1 MKTKIPKIIH
11 QIWIGKEIPK
21 KFKEFTDKMK
31 KVHEEKG
38 YKHYLWGNEL
48 WDKYKDDLY
57 INAYRGKGFPLAYVT
72 DRFRILL
79 LRDYGGIAVDPDCEL
94 IRSFDNILNKLGKDI
109 VYFCGSRAK
118 INNGALFECGIQGTT
133 PNSRV
138 IKEFVKVWDIYGTNF
153 APGGLKTSN
162 RLIEIIDTDVA
173 ILNYEHFFTYEP
185 NQKTILLH
193 EPHTLD
199 SWRDLKDQVR
209 YQKNRKNTI
218 ESINKKKLA
227 LQTEDEIVFFSK

>member
-11 QIWIGKEIPK
+11 QIWIGNEIPS

-31 KVHEEKG
+31 EVHEEKG

-57 INAYRGKGFPLAYVT
+57 IDAYRGKGFPLAYVT

-94 IRSFDNILNKLGKDI
+94 IRSFDTILNRLSENI
-109 VYFCGSRAK
+109 TYFCGSRRK
-118 INNGALFECGIQGTT
+118 IDKGALFECGIQGTI

-138 IKEFVKVWDIYGTNF
+138 IKEFVKVWDIYGTSF

-173 ILNYEHFFTYEP
+173 ILNHEHFFTYKS
-185 NQKTILLH
+185 NKKTILLH

-199 SWRDLKDQVR
+199 TWRKPESRKQ
-209 YQKNRKNTI
+209 YQKRRADTMEKI
-218 ESINKKKLA
+218 KYGEEVIH
-227 LQTEDEIVFFSK
+227 FSK